1 MLSLQKFYNNF
12 ITNLEWKVFFF
23 FFFAINDKLLLMN
36 KKIMSVEY
44 TTI

>member
-1 MLSLQKFYNNF
+1 MLSLQNFYNNF
-12 ITNLEWKVFFF
+12 IKIRSFFF
-23 FFFAINDKLLLMN
+23 FFFAINDKLLLMS